1 MSAERPEVDASLQ
14 AATLDGPL
22 EPAGG
27 GLGAGCGLALRGAP
41 QALPVAA
48 WAPTAVQQAG
58 GILGVVRRQMEDLEE
73 RLSSRLDAAQRQS
86 ARLQDAAI
94 ARLEEKVTAGA
105 SFRPR
110 AERRLAELSGALRGV
125 SDELQV
131 QIRRADGA
139 EEQLREVRRCTEEEI
154 RKQCEAAEAGA
165 RRAVAAGQR
174 AAHAAL
180 E

>member
-48 WAPTAVQQAG
+48 WAPTAVQQ
-58 GILGVVRRQMEDLEE
+58 DLEE

-180 E
+180 EA

>member
-1 MSAERPEVDASLQ
+1 MQLAASLP
-14 AATLDGPL
+14 ARDRSNDVLR
-22 EPAGG
+22 AGG
-27 GLGAGCGLALRGAP
+27 GVDFAGLGSVGVPVRHGRILSGRRATRRGGRHLGRGA
-41 QALPVAA
+41 AA
-48 WAPTAVQQAG
+48 DG
-58 GILGVVRRQMEDLEE
+58 GLDLEE